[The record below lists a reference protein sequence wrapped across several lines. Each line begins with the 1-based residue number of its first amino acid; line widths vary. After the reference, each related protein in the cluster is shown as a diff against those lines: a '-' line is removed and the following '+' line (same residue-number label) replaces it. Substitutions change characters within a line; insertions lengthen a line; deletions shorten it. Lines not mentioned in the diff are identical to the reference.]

1 MAVKYNSLSDVIA
14 LAEFAHR
21 NQVDKAGMPYIEHPK
36 RVMQS
41 VQAQGALP
49 YVQKAA
55 VLHDVIEDTP
65 FTADMLRMLGVGEPT
80 VDVVVLLTRTK
91 DVEPDEYYKRI
102 RENEA
107 ARMVKLADI
116 DDNMQSWR
124 LAYLDPKTIERL
136 QKKYNHARNILNFSE
151 WMNK

>member
-1 MAVKYNSLSDVIA
+1 MQLYNKLSDVIA

-41 VQAQGALP
+41 VQAQGAIP
-49 YVQKAA
+49 YIQMAA

-65 FTADMLRMLGVGEPT
+65 FTADMLVTLGVPVPAVT
-80 VDVVVLLTRTK
+80 IVQLLTRTK

-102 RENEA
+102 RKSGPA
-107 ARMVKLADI
+107 TMVKLADI
-116 DDNMQSWR
+116 DDNMQTWR
-124 LAYLDPKTIERL
+124 LNYLDYATIERL
-136 QKKYNHARNILNFSE
+136 KKKYDHARRILTFTE
-151 WMNK
+151 